1 MRRRLAALAALLI
14 VSLLAAPTVL
24 SSPPTAP
31 DPKPVLVT
39 AAEPQPQPP
48 PPPPRPSHCDD
59 YANMEAGRGH
69 PENQHWW
76 NYLDAKGYARVRLSC
91 IYGGG
96 TDQWEALLALWEYES
111 RWNHLADGPGTCWG
125 IPQRCPGSTMAPFGN
140 DWRTNPRVQVRA
152 GLDYVYG
159 RYGDAIAARNFQR
172 RRGWY

>member
-1 MRRRLAALAALLI
+1 MRR
-14 VSLLAAPTVL
+14 LLAAMAAVLLAGIIAAPVLL
-24 SSPPTAP
+24 SSSSSTAPPPPT
-31 DPKPVLVT
+31 KPVLVA
-39 AAEPQPQPP
+39 AAEPQP
-48 PPPPRPSHCDD
+48 PPRPDHCVD
-59 YANMEAGRGH
+59 YENMEAGTGH

-111 RWNHLADGPGTCWG
+111 GWYHLADGPGTCWG
-125 IPQRCPGSTMAPFGN
+125 IPQRCPGSTMAPFGD